1 MWEDLL
7 DSLKT
12 MLYMLPIMV
21 ITLTLHECAHGLMA
35 LKLGD
40 TTAKDAG
47 RLTLNPL
54 KHLDP
59 LGAIMMLVAHIGW
72 AKPVPVNPM
81 RFKNPK
87 NGMALVGLAGPL
99 TNLVIAFGCSFP
111 VALIERGV
119 YFRGWEFTAVLSI
132 VYTFFYLMFVVNIT
146 LAMFNLIPIPPFDGS
161 RILFGVLPNKYY
173 FAVMRYERIVGMIFL
188 VVFFIFR
195 SQFSLF
201 LNIVSSPVKDAFM
214 FVADWFVDLFF

>member
-1 MWEDLL
+1 MWKDLL
-7 DSLKT
+7 ESLKT

-72 AKPVPVNPM
+72 AKPVPVDPM

-99 TNLVIAFGCSFP
+99 TKLVIAFGCSFP

-119 YFRGWEFTAVLSI
+119 YFRGWEFTDLLSV

-146 LAMFNLIPIPPFDGS
+146 LALFNLIPIPPFDGS

-173 FAVMRYERIVGMIFL
+173 FAVMRYERIVGMVFL

-195 SQFSLF
+195 TQFSLF
-201 LNIVSSPVKDAFM
+201 LDTVSSPIRDAFM
-214 FVADWFVDLFF
+214 FVAAWFVDLFF